1 MVSWSVGRIV
11 RPVRKFRRAGRLS
24 NTESEGVADQG
35 NRLLMEQAVTGRQL
49 AKRNLR
55 TIEVG
60 AITHA
65 LHPFRPLRSAARHG
79 VPTRG
84 RCRKVHELSQA
95 DGE

>member
-11 RPVRKFRRAGRLS
+11 RPVRKFRRTGRLS
-24 NTESEGVADQG
+24 NADNHGVTGQ
-35 NRLLMEQAVTGRQL
+35 NSRLFMEQAVTGRQL

-65 LHPFRPLRSAARHG
+65 LHPFRPIRSSERHG
-79 VPTRG
+79 SPTRG
-84 RCRKVHELSQA
+84 HGREVNELSQA
-95 DGE
+95 DG